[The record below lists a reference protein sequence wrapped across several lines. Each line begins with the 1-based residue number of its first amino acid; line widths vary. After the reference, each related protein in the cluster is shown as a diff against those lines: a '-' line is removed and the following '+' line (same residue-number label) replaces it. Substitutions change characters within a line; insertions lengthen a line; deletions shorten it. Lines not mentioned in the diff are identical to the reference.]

1 MLAIMKRELLSYFT
15 SPLGYVFVAVFYL
28 FSGVFLY
35 LFTLYSQSA
44 DMSSV
49 YIGMFFVML
58 IMIPILTMRLM
69 AEENRQKT
77 DQLLL
82 TSPVSLPRLVM
93 GKFLSAFSIL
103 VMCVLIFVVY
113 GIVLSC
119 FVAMN
124 WAIIWGNIVGMLLLG
139 SVCVSSGLF
148 ISTLTENQMIAAVGS
163 IGLNIAF
170 ILVDSFASV
179 MPVKF
184 LQDVFYSLSFY
195 SRYNEFTL
203 GIFSLSNVFFF
214 VSVAFV
220 FIFLT
225 VRVLEKR
232 RWA

>member
-119 FVAMN
+119 FVEMN

-139 SVCVSSGLF
+139 SLCVSSGLF

-184 LQDVFYSLSFY
+184 LQDFFYSLSFY

-214 VSVAFV
+214 ASVAFV
-220 FIFLT
+220 FLFLT
-225 VRVLEKR
+225 VRVLERR

>member
-82 TSPVSLPRLVM
+82 TSPVSLTRLVM

-103 VMCVLIFVVY
+103 AMCVLIFVVY

-119 FVAMN
+119 FADMN

-184 LQDVFYSLSFY
+184 LQDAFYSLSFY
-195 SRYNEFTL
+195 SRYSEFTL

-220 FIFLT
+220 FLFLT
-225 VRVLEKR
+225 VRVLERR

>member
-119 FVAMN
+119 FAEMN

-139 SVCVSSGLF
+139 SLCVSSGLF
-148 ISTLTENQMIAAVGS
+148 VSTLTENQMIAAVGS

-179 MPVKF
+179 MPFKF

-220 FIFLT
+220 FLFLT

>member
-82 TSPVSLPRLVM
+82 TAPVSLPRLVM

-119 FVAMN
+119 FVDMN

-139 SVCVSSGLF
+139 ALCVSSGLF

-179 MPVKF
+179 MPFKF

-220 FIFLT
+220 FLFLT

>member
-82 TSPVSLPRLVM
+82 TAPVSLPRLVM

-119 FVAMN
+119 FADMN

-139 SVCVSSGLF
+139 ALCVSSGLF

-179 MPVKF
+179 MPIKF
-184 LQDVFYSLSFY
+184 LQDFFYSLSFY

-225 VRVLEKR
+225 VRVLERR

>member
-28 FSGVFLY
+28 FSGIFLY
-35 LFTLYSQSA
+35 LFTLYSQSV

-119 FVAMN
+119 FVEMN

-139 SVCVSSGLF
+139 ALCVSSGLF
-148 ISTLTENQMIAAVGS
+148 VSTLTENQMIAAVGS
-163 IGLNIAF
+163 IGMNIAF

-179 MPVKF
+179 MPFKF

-195 SRYNEFTL
+195 SRYSEFTL

-214 VSVAFV
+214 VSVTFV

>member
-82 TSPVSLPRLVM
+82 TAPVSLPRLVM

-103 VMCVLIFVVY
+103 AMCVLIFVVY

-119 FVAMN
+119 FADMN

-139 SVCVSSGLF
+139 ALCVSSGLF

-179 MPVKF
+179 MPIKF
-184 LQDVFYSLSFY
+184 LQDFFYSLSFY

-220 FIFLT
+220 FLFLT
-225 VRVLEKR
+225 VRVLERR

>member
-28 FSGVFLY
+28 FSGIFLY

-93 GKFLSAFSIL
+93 GKFLSAFLIL
-103 VMCVLIFVVY
+103 VVCVLIFAVY

-119 FVAMN
+119 FAAIN

-148 ISTLTENQMIAAVGS
+148 VSTLTENQMIAAVGG

-170 ILVDSFASV
+170 ILVDSFAAV

-195 SRYNEFTL
+195 SRYSEFTL

-214 VSVAFV
+214 VSVTFV
-220 FIFLT
+220 FVFLT

>member
-15 SPLGYVFVAVFYL
+15 SPLGYVFIAVFYL

-35 LFTLYSQSA
+35 LFTLYSQST

-93 GKFLSAFSIL
+93 GKFLSAFVIL
-103 VMCVLIFVVY
+103 LICVFIFVVY
-113 GIVLSC
+113 GIMLS
-119 FVAMN
+119 FFADIN
-124 WAIIWGNIVGMLLLG
+124 WTIIWGNIVGMLLLG
-139 SVCVSSGLF
+139 SLCISSGLF
-148 ISTLTENQMIAAVGS
+148 VSTLTENQMIAAVGS
-163 IGLNIAF
+163 IGINIAF

-179 MPVKF
+179 MPFKF
-184 LQDVFYSLSFY
+184 LQDFFYSLSFY
-195 SRYNEFTL
+195 SRYYEFTL
-203 GIFSLSNVFFF
+203 GIFSLSNIFFF
-214 VSVAFV
+214 VSVAFI

>member
-35 LFTLYSQSA
+35 LFTLYSQTA

-82 TSPVSLPRLVM
+82 TSPVSLTRLVL

-119 FVAMN
+119 FVHMN

-139 SVCVSSGLF
+139 ALCVSSGLF
-148 ISTLTENQMIAAVGS
+148 VSTLTENQMIAAVGS

-179 MPVKF
+179 MPLKF

-203 GIFSLSNVFFF
+203 GIFSLSNIFFF

>member
-28 FSGVFLY
+28 FSGIFLY

-82 TSPVSLPRLVM
+82 TSPVSLTRLVL

-119 FVAMN
+119 FVDMN

-139 SVCVSSGLF
+139 ALCVSSGLF
-148 ISTLTENQMIAAVGS
+148 VSTLTENQMIAAVGS

-220 FIFLT
+220 FLFLT

>member
-15 SPLGYVFVAVFYL
+15 SPLGYVFIAVFYL

-35 LFTLYSQSA
+35 LFTLYNQST
-44 DMSSV
+44 DMGSV
-49 YIGMFFVML
+49 YTGMFFVML
-58 IMIPILTMRLM
+58 IMIPVLTMRLM
-69 AEENRQKT
+69 AEENKQKT

-93 GKFLSAFSIL
+93 GKFLSAFCIL
-103 VMCVLIFVVY
+103 LICVMIFVVY
-113 GIVLSC
+113 GIMLSA
-119 FVAMN
+119 FADVN

-139 SVCVSSGLF
+139 SLCISSGLF
-148 ISTLTENQMIAAVGS
+148 VSTLTENQMIAAIGS
-163 IGLNIAF
+163 IGINIAF

-179 MPVKF
+179 MPFKF

-195 SRYNEFTL
+195 SRYNEFTI
-203 GIFSLSNVFFF
+203 GIFSLSNIFFF

-220 FIFLT
+220 FLFLT

>member
-1 MLAIMKRELLSYFT
+1 MKRELLSYFT

-28 FSGVFLY
+28 FSGLFLY
-35 LFTLYSQSA
+35 LFTLYNQTA
-44 DMSSV
+44 NMSSV
-49 YIGMFFVML
+49 YIGMFFVMM
-58 IMIPILTMRLM
+58 IMIPVLTMRLM

-93 GKFLSAFSIL
+93 GKFLSAFVIL
-103 VMCVLIFVVY
+103 ALCTLIFLVY
-113 GIVLSC
+113 GLVLSG
-119 FVAMN
+119 FATVN
-124 WAIIWGNIVGMLLLG
+124 WIIILGNIFGILLMG
-139 SVCVSSGLF
+139 SVFIASGLF

-163 IGLNIAF
+163 IGINIGF
-170 ILVDSFASV
+170 ILIDSLAAV

-184 LQDVFYSLSFY
+184 LQDIVRSLSLF
-195 SRYNEFTL
+195 SKYNQFTL
-203 GIFSLSNVFFF
+203 GIFSLSNIFFF
-214 VSVAFV
+214 ISVIFI

>member
-35 LFTLYSQSA
+35 LFTLSYQSA

-119 FVAMN
+119 FADMN

-139 SVCVSSGLF
+139 SLCVSSGLF
-148 ISTLTENQMIAAVGS
+148 ISTLTENQMIAAVGG

-179 MPVKF
+179 MPIKL
-184 LQDVFYSLSFY
+184 LQDFFYSLSFY
-195 SRYNEFTL
+195 SRYYEFTL

-214 VSVAFV
+214 ASVAFI

>member
-1 MLAIMKRELLSYFT
+1 MKRELLSYFT
-15 SPLGYVFVAVFYL
+15 SPLGYVFIAVFYL

-35 LFTLYSQSA
+35 LFTLYSQST

-93 GKFLSAFSIL
+93 GKFLSAFVIL
-103 VMCVLIFVVY
+103 LICVFIFVVY
-113 GIVLSC
+113 GIMLS
-119 FVAMN
+119 FFADIN
-124 WAIIWGNIVGMLLLG
+124 WTIIWGNIVGMLLLG
-139 SVCVSSGLF
+139 SLCISSGLF
-148 ISTLTENQMIAAVGS
+148 VSTLTENQMIAAVGS
-163 IGLNIAF
+163 IGINIAF

-179 MPVKF
+179 MPFKF
-184 LQDVFYSLSFY
+184 LQDFFYSLSFY
-195 SRYNEFTL
+195 SRYYEFTL
-203 GIFSLSNVFFF
+203 GIFSLSNIFFF
-214 VSVAFV
+214 VSVAFI